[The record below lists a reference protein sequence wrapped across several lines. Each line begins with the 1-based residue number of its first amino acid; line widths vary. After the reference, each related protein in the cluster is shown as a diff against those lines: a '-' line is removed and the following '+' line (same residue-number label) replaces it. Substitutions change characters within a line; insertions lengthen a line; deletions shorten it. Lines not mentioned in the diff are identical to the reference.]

1 MSRVAVVRF
10 LRANPAEHIRWKE
23 DMQIS
28 LRSHLAAGTT
38 AAVAATLVI
47 APGNVALQGLPALPA
62 LTASAAAEVTLA
74 AFNSPLGQLIQTGE
88 LLQNYIFGVYYN
100 LGAGGGALNWP
111 NAGFNQTGG
120 DLLNDLIFTQ
130 DQLGNYSA
138 VGIIPQ
144 RINDAEPVQ
153 RQLQTNWS
161 NYVNVALTQATI
173 AAGAIDTGI
182 WTFPQALV
190 SAAELALSGDIPGA
204 IQVLGQ
210 AVVTPIAQATE
221 AVFDAVGYIVS
232 SVIAKL
238 AAVVGTIPPIVTTF
252 VGYAVRGLSL
262 LAEQAVGIGTT
273 VINDVTSG
281 DFEGA
286 WNTAVDGLLGPSGL
300 PGSVINLNLGAGVQT
315 GPIQTPADI
324 EANFAPSLRTAIQ
337 GALWRVQDALTT
349 PPAAGVSEPAPSAAA
364 ARTAESGALESTTDP
379 ASDAASAT
387 PAGEKGSAAGTRS
400 SRPDRDTRGRAA
412 SKRDTTEAPAAP

>member
-1 MSRVAVVRF
+1 
-10 LRANPAEHIRWKE
+10 
-23 DMQIS
+23 MQIS

-74 AFNSPLGQLIQTGE
+74 AFNSPLGQLIGTGE
-88 LLQNYIFGVYYN
+88 LLQNYIFGVFYN
-100 LGAGGGALNWP
+100 GGDSPTPGAGEANWP
-111 NAGFNQTGG
+111 YAGFDQTGG
-120 DLLNDLIFTQ
+120 LVLNYLLYNE

-153 RQLQTNWS
+153 RQLQANWS

-281 DFEGA
+281 NFEGA

-300 PGSVINLNLGAGVQT
+300 PGSV
-315 GPIQTPADI
+315 TPAPRRPRRR
-324 EANFAPSLRTAIQ
+324 A
-337 GALWRVQDALTT
+337 
-349 PPAAGVSEPAPSAAA
+349 
-364 ARTAESGALESTTDP
+364 SGARRQ
-379 ASDAASAT
+379 A
-387 PAGEKGSAAGTRS
+387 
-400 SRPDRDTRGRAA
+400 RGRAGRTGTPGAGRRA
-412 SKRDTTEAPAAP
+412 SGTPPRLPRPRSRSAQRTLEIRQIIGHVDGVLLECLERDHIEGALVG